1 MMSRIEGSIDISVI
15 IPVGERHASA
25 PSLYAEYKQG
35 IAATGRS
42 YEMIFVIDGHHPEF
56 VAGLEL
62 LAKTG
67 ERFVVVT
74 LSRTFGES
82 TAIMAGFERATGNII
97 VTLPAYQQIAGS
109 GIGKLVAALDAN
121 DMTIGLRHPRV
132 GGLMERARRGI
143 FHGMLGGVTG
153 LRFNDL
159 GCTARAFKRK
169 VLDEIRLYGDQHR
182 FLPVL
187 ADRQGFKVR
196 EVEVAQSAQDR
207 RTGMYAPR
215 TYTRGFLDIF
225 TVFFLA
231 RFTKKP
237 LRFFGMIGVVTF
249 SAGLLELLYLL
260 FDRIYLN
267 LPLADRPALLLSSLL
282 IVLGVQIFALGL
294 LGELI
299 IFAHARQLKDYQV
312 DRVIQYPNRPVA
324 STSEFSER
332 EKLRL
337 IDR

>member
-1 MMSRIEGSIDISVI
+1 MSRIESSIEVSAI
-15 IPVGERHASA
+15 IPVGKRHANVPA
-25 PSLYAEYKQG
+25 LYAEYKQG
-35 IAATGRS
+35 LAATGRS
-42 YEMIFVIDGHHPEF
+42 YEMIFVIDGAHPDF

-62 LAKTG
+62 LARTG

-74 LSRTFGES
+74 LSRTFGEA
-82 TAIMAGFERATGNII
+82 TALMAGFERASGSII
-97 VTLPAYQQIAGS
+97 LTLPAYQQIAGT
-109 GIGKLVAALDAN
+109 GIPRLVAALDSS
-121 DMTIGLRHPRV
+121 DMATGLRHPRV
-132 GGLMERARRGI
+132 GGIVERLRRGV
-143 FHGMLGGVTG
+143 FHGMLGWVTG

-159 GCTARAFKRK
+159 GCNARAFKRV
-169 VLDEIRLYGDQHR
+169 VLEEIRLYGDQHR

-196 EVEVAQSAQDR
+196 EVEVAQSEQDR
-207 RTGMYAPR
+207 RRGMYSPSNYA
-215 TYTRGFLDIF
+215 RGFLDIF

-237 LRFFGMIGVVTF
+237 LRFFGMIGVATF
-249 SAGLLELLYLL
+249 SAGLLELAYLL
-260 FDRIYLN
+260 FDRVYLAE
-267 LPLADRPALLLSSLL
+267 PMADRPALLLGSLL

-312 DRVIQYPNRPVA
+312 DRVIQYPNRPVV
-324 STSEFSER
+324 SLNETGER